1 MKNLSTLLS
10 PLLCTVIIYFLRNF
24 KGLYFVLAVFA
35 VLSLASIVLN
45 IKLGK
50 NNEDLKKSEML
61 KQRNL
66 NQRFTDRLG
75 KFGENLNTFLHDVRI
90 IIGNVYSF
98 SQRLSENTNIISQNI
113 YNNALAFEEIC
124 TSIEDLSKTIDS
136 QTEEIKKVEDTSNK
150 LFEFANISKDNSERA
165 INEVENMNETVEKSK
180 EVFIKVIELLKYSKD
195 VGNDMSHEVVNLTHE
210 IKDIYN
216 IIDEVENISKKTN
229 LLALNAAI
237 EAARAGEAG
246 KGFAVVAEEIRKLAV
261 QSSDSVKKISD
272 IINTVT
278 EKIMGISNKFQDE
291 INLINNDIDIADKS
305 VLSLDSIYN
314 KSEQVIEDVK
324 NIHNKSVQQLELAK
338 QVNKI
343 IKDFTYVVDTTNKVS
358 LEISERSTQHSS
370 AIQSIASSVSELENM
385 SQDTFEYMRKY
396 LDSFEVTNEMEERIS
411 GAVKVLKDMS
421 KNKNILEKSY
431 GSSYRKKLKEIV
443 DSKPYFEVI
452 CALNEEGYSAV
463 SNIDE
468 EDFVQNF
475 KHRKYFKE
483 GITGKEFISKPYI
496 STDTGNYC
504 VAISVP
510 IKDEK
515 NNIIGVLMA
524 DTILS

>member
-1 MKNLSTLLS
+1 MKNVSILLGS
-10 PLLCTVIIYFLRNF
+10 LLCTVIIYFLKNF
-24 KGLYFVLAVFA
+24 EGIYFALAVFII
-35 VLSLASIVLN
+35 LLLANIAFN
-45 IKLGK
+45 IKFK
-50 NNEDLKKSEML
+50 ENSEDLIKSEML

-66 NQRFTDRLG
+66 NQKFTDKLG
-75 KFGENLNTFLHDVRI
+75 KLGENLNAFLHDVRI

-98 SQRLSENTNIISQNI
+98 SQRLSENTNVISQNI
-113 YNNALAFEEIC
+113 YNNSLTFEEIC
-124 TSIEDLSKTIDS
+124 TSIEDLSKTIES
-136 QTEEIKKVEDTSNK
+136 QTEEIKKVEDASDK
-150 LFEFANISKDNSERA
+150 LFEFANMSKDNSQRA

-195 VGNDMSHEVVNLTHE
+195 VGNDMSNEIVNLTYQ

-216 IIDEVENISKKTN
+216 ITSEVENISKKTN

-237 EAARAGEAG
+237 EAARAGESG

-272 IINTVT
+272 IINSVT

-291 INLINNDIDIADKS
+291 INLINKDIDIADKS

-324 NIHNKSVQQLELAK
+324 NIYDKSVQQLELAK
-338 QVNKI
+338 NVNKI

-358 LEISERSTQHSS
+358 LEISERSMQHSS
-370 AIQSIASSVSELENM
+370 AIQSIASSISELENM
-385 SQDTFEYMRKY
+385 SQDTFEYMRRY
-396 LDSFEVTNEMEERIS
+396 LDSFKITNEMEERIKE
-411 GAVKVLKDMS
+411 AFKVLKDIS

-431 GSSYRKKLKEIV
+431 GANFRRKLKEIIQ
-443 DSKPYFEVI
+443 SKSYFEVI
-452 CALNEEGYSAV
+452 CALNKEGYSAV
-463 SNIDE
+463 SNLDE

-483 GITGKEFISKPYI
+483 GIIGKEFRSKPYI

-515 NNIIGVLMA
+515 SNIIGVLMA
-524 DTILS
+524 DVILS